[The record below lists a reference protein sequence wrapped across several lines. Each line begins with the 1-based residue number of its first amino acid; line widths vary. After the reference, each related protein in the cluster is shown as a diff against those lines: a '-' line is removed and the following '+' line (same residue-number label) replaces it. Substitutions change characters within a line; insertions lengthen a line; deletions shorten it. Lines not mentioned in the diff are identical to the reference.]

1 MNRPTL
7 AILLGLLTLSCT
19 PRTFIRPTSDDEAQG
34 QAARVGYNCNVRDF
48 ASATD
53 IPAGARP
60 LGPVEVE
67 PQASDDETFI
77 ALRQRICEL
86 GGDALSQPA
95 WVKDPSEEKPRLTAN
110 AWSLP

>member
-7 AILLGLLTLSCT
+7 AVLLGLLTLSCT
-19 PRTFIRPTSDDEAQG
+19 PRTFIKPTSDDEAQR
-34 QAARVGYNCNVRDF
+34 QAAGVGDNCNVRDF
-48 ASATD
+48 PSATD
-53 IPAGARP
+53 VPAGSRP

-86 GGDALSQPA
+86 GGDALSQAA
-95 WVKDPSEEKPRLTAN
+95 WVKDPGDESPRLTAN